1 MGVINVELEE
11 FVKINKRKVVQARQI
26 IQQLLA
32 HVDMEDIKGIWES
45 AINVVSAAITVINQR
60 SVIGAILDTIWI
72 MVFVTNAFI
81 HVLLVLQWPNA
92 FHTWQILNMNNQKF
106 GSMWSSALLE

>member
-1 MGVINVELEE
+1 MKIVVILVLMGVINVELEE

-60 SVIGAILDTIWI
+60 SVIGAILDTI
-72 MVFVTNAFI
+72 
-81 HVLLVLQWPNA
+81 
-92 FHTWQILNMNNQKF
+92 
-106 GSMWSSALLE
+106 

>member
-1 MGVINVELEE
+1 MKFVRKGTTLMKIVVILVLMGVINVELEE

-60 SVIGAILDTIWI
+60 SVIGAILDTI
-72 MVFVTNAFI
+72 
-81 HVLLVLQWPNA
+81 
-92 FHTWQILNMNNQKF
+92 
-106 GSMWSSALLE
+106 

>member
-60 SVIGAILDTIWI
+60 SVIGAILDTI
-72 MVFVTNAFI
+72 
-81 HVLLVLQWPNA
+81 
-92 FHTWQILNMNNQKF
+92 
-106 GSMWSSALLE
+106 